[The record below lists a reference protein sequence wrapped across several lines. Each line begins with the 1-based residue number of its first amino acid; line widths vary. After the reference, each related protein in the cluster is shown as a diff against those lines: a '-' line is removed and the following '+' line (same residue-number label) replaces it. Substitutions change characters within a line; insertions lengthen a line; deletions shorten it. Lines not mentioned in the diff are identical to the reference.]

1 MDDLVSK
8 GFPGTSR
15 RLCSIVT
22 DAQFKVQRNGGQSL
36 ITHSMCLLKTMYTKQ
51 IELLRQD
58 NVGQFLASWPCNL
71 GAVSENFLSVE
82 TMGVNVWVKVCVSR
96 FKGPRQGIQ
105 LAHDVS

>member
-22 DAQFKVQRNGGQSL
+22 DLRFKVQRNGGQSL
-36 ITHSMCLLKTMYTKQ
+36 IAHSMRLLKTMQCTH
-51 IELLRQD
+51 EANRMQD